1 MIQIKNMLAILYF
14 MLLNKTEQN
23 STTHTNSVLIVL
35 LLTMLN
41 FHTLQRSYMKRKK
54 QTYSKTYSHEKVP
67 LILRRKQYHSNHGSS
82 GTVHFGG
89 Y

>member
-23 STTHTNSVLIVL
+23 STTHTNSVLIV

>member
-23 STTHTNSVLIVL
+23 STTHTNSVLIV

-67 LILRRKQYHSNHGSS
+67 LILRRKQYHSNHISS